1 MSEYKSVVQAVDVIR
16 SFLNTHES
24 NSTTCLWE
32 SDIDGTILKT
42 DWGYFEE
49 GLDEIREY
57 CERLDADRKTESS
70 SEKPNN
76 CEDDDIFE
84 YCPRCGM
91 RMLSKWYEPKDEQT
105 EREGE

>member
-1 MSEYKSVVQAVDVIR
+1 MSEYNSVVQAVDVIR

-49 GLDEIREY
+49 GLDEIRNY
-57 CERLDADRKTESS
+57 CERLDADRKNEPQTYCDGC
-70 SEKPNN
+70 KHYA
-76 CEDDDIFE
+76 DE
-84 YCPRCGM
+84 YTADACYECSRSYAD
-91 RMLSKWYEPKDEQT
+91 RYEPQT
-105 EREGE
+105 ERSE

>member
-49 GLDEIREY
+49 GLDEIRDY
-57 CERLDADRKTESS
+57 CERLDGERKES
-70 SEKPNN
+70 E
-76 CEDDDIFE
+76 
-84 YCPRCGM
+84 
-91 RMLSKWYEPKDEQT
+91 
-105 EREGE
+105 

>member
-49 GLDEIREY
+49 GLDEIRDY
-57 CERLDADRKTESS
+57 CVRLDADRRRKGA
-70 SEKPNN
+70 
-76 CEDDDIFE
+76 I
-84 YCPRCGM
+84 
-91 RMLSKWYEPKDEQT
+91 DE
-105 EREGE
+105 

>member
-49 GLDEIREY
+49 GLDEIRDY
-57 CERLDADRKTESS
+57 CVRLDADRKDAPILTAKEWAKIKEIMPESRLILF
-70 SEKPNN
+70 
-76 CEDDDIFE
+76 DDDGIAFE
-84 YCPRCGM
+84 P
-91 RMLSKWYEPKDEQT
+91 QT
-105 EREGE
+105 ERKE